1 MPSVDKRYR
10 LIEMEENM
18 NSENAIEIRNM
29 SKSFKIQYDKANAL
43 KNRLVM
49 KRNNRVEVHEVLRN
63 INLDIKK
70 GDTVALIGT
79 NGSGKSTLLKLMTK
93 IIYPTSG
100 LIHTSG

>member
-49 KRNNRVEVHEVLRN
+49 KRNNRVEVH
-63 INLDIKK
+63 
-70 GDTVALIGT
+70 
-79 NGSGKSTLLKLMTK
+79 
-93 IIYPTSG
+93 
-100 LIHTSG
+100 